1 MAVFLLLAGMA
12 AFFLPIAATEK
23 KIQQDTEDY
32 ALLRGQLTGT
42 ASPSPAPAL
51 TPAVSQNEK
60 QPFVPLPPTSTT
72 AKARH
77 TAADFAACQ
86 KINPDFIG
94 WLQIPNTP
102 IDYPVVQSDDTDYY
116 LHHTFTGKESY
127 LGTLFALERTNFQ
140 TPSQNIAIYGHHLR
154 SHAQAMFSSLMEYK
168 EPGFYENHATIYLD
182 TLYHTGI
189 YQIFAVLHMRNG
201 DWEPSTP
208 DFNSDEA
215 FLAFIA
221 RAKALSLYDTG
232 VEVHEKDSIL
242 TLITCDRSFDG
253 QDGRLVIMAVEKSE
267 PMKG

>member
-72 AKARH
+72 AEPRH

-86 KINPDFIG
+86 EMNPDFIG
-94 WLQIPNTP
+94 WLRISNTP

-154 SHAQAMFSSLMEYK
+154 SHAQAMFSSLME
-168 EPGFYENHATIYLD
+168 
-182 TLYHTGI
+182 
-189 YQIFAVLHMRNG
+189 
-201 DWEPSTP
+201 
-208 DFNSDEA
+208 
-215 FLAFIA
+215 
-221 RAKALSLYDTG
+221 
-232 VEVHEKDSIL
+232 
-242 TLITCDRSFDG
+242 
-253 QDGRLVIMAVEKSE
+253 
-267 PMKG
+267 

>member
-23 KIQQDTEDY
+23 EIQQDTEDY

-42 ASPSPAPAL
+42 AFSSIA
-51 TPAVSQNEK
+51 PAVSQNGK
-60 QPFVPLPPTSTT
+60 QPFVPLPPTST
-72 AKARH
+72 AAEARH
-77 TAADFAACQ
+77 TVADFAACQ

-116 LHHTFTGKESY
+116 LHHTFAGKESY
-127 LGTLFALERTNFQ
+127 LGTVFALERTNFQ
-140 TPSQNIAIYGHHLR
+140 TQSQNIAIYGHHLR
-154 SHAQAMFSSLMEYK
+154 SRAQAMFSSLMEYK
-168 EPGFYENHATIYLD
+168 EPSFYENHATIYLD
-182 TLYHTGI
+182 TLYHTGT

-208 DFNSDEA
+208 DFDNGEA

>member
-1 MAVFLLLAGMA
+1 MEGV
-12 AFFLPIAATEK
+12 
-23 KIQQDTEDY
+23 
-32 ALLRGQLTGT
+32 RGQLTGT
-42 ASPSPAPAL
+42 ASSSIAPA
-51 TPAVSQNEK
+51 VFQNGK
-60 QPFVPLPPTSTT
+60 QPFVPLPPTST
-72 AKARH
+72 AAEARH
-77 TAADFAACQ
+77 TVADFAACQ
-86 KINPDFIG
+86 KINHDFIG

-116 LHHTFTGKESY
+116 LHHTFTGKKSY

-140 TPSQNIAIYGHHLR
+140 PPSQNIAIYGHHLR

-215 FLAFIA
+215 FPAFIA
-221 RAKALSLYDTG
+221 RAKTLSLYDTG

-267 PMKG
+267 PRKG